1 MRYPFTLYKK
11 KSINGTMWHARFWDE
26 GLKRYAHSRTTGV
39 LVEGKRE
46 QRREAEEAARKLVP
60 IVQENIAAQAQAETQ
75 AQALPKP
82 PANTKTV
89 ANTLLTEYLENFW
102 KPDGQYA
109 SYKKN
114 VEKEA
119 LSLEYIHNNHEDIRR
134 HVAPYP
140 EFQDLT
146 VGNLTRPI
154 LREWLIWLASR
165 KAQYRKP
172 DGMLIERDY
181 TISSRRAN
189 TILQAVRV
197 AVRWAFD
204 NEKIPAD
211 PFHKLG
217 EIKDIPKEKGVLSLA
232 ERQKLNILDVTDNRR
247 RLVMYL
253 GSYCG
258 FRRGEMRGLKWGDI
272 QDGIIDIKHNFVDKE
287 GDKQPKWGSFRKV
300 PITPALEALLNAVYE
315 QAKNKS
321 PDSYIFESPARA
333 GKPLSNNFFRDTLKK
348 ELSALGIEETEQKE
362 KSLTCHSLRHT
373 FVTLSQISGLSDAE
387 VMALAGQKRQAT
399 LRRYSHVSQVLD
411 FNEARKKILAGEE
424 YLQQVSNQ

>member
-60 IVQENIAAQAQAETQ
+60 IVLETIAAQTQAETQ

-140 EFQDLT
+140 EFQGLT

-253 GSYCG
+253 DSYCG
-258 FRRGEMRGLKWGDI
+258 FRRGEMRG
-272 QDGIIDIKHNFVDKE
+272 
-287 GDKQPKWGSFRKV
+287 
-300 PITPALEALLNAVYE
+300 
-315 QAKNKS
+315 AKM
-321 PDSYIFESPARA
+321 
-333 GKPLSNNFFRDTLKK
+333 G
-348 ELSALGIEETEQKE
+348 
-362 KSLTCHSLRHT
+362 
-373 FVTLSQISGLSDAE
+373 
-387 VMALAGQKRQAT
+387 
-399 LRRYSHVSQVLD
+399 RYSRQH
-411 FNEARKKILAGEE
+411 NRHKT
-424 YLQQVSNQ
+424 

>member
-1 MRYPFTLYKK
+1 
-11 KSINGTMWHARFWDE
+11 MWHVRFWDE
-26 GLKRYAHSRTTGV
+26 ERRRYAHSRTTGV
-39 LVEGKRE
+39 LAEGRKAN
-46 QRREAEEAARKLVP
+46 RREAEDAAKKPCVEYDTQKKEAQSARASTV
-60 IVQENIAAQAQAETQ
+60 AQ
-75 AQALPKP
+75 PK
-82 PANTKTV
+82 PANTKIV
-89 ANTLLTEYLENFW
+89 INTPLVEYLENFW

-109 SYKKN
+109 NYKKN

-134 HVAPYP
+134 HVVPYHD
-140 EFQDLT
+140 FQGLT
-146 VGNLTRPI
+146 VGKLTRPM

-172 DGMLIERDY
+172 DGTVIERDY

-197 AVRWAFD
+197 AIRWAFD
-204 NEKIPAD
+204 NEKIPSD

-217 EIKDIPKEKGVLSLA
+217 EIKDTPKEKGVLTLA
-232 ERQKLNILDVTDNRR
+232 QRQKLNLLDITNNRR

-258 FRRGEMRGLKWGDI
+258 LRRGEMRGLKWGDI
-272 QDGIIDIKHNFVDKE
+272 QNGIIDIKHNYVNKE
-287 GDKQPKWGSFRKV
+287 GDKKPKWASFRKV
-300 PITPALEALLNAVYE
+300 PITPALEALLNTVYE
-315 QAKNKS
+315 DAKNKT
-321 PDSYIFESPARA
+321 PDSYVFESPVKA

-348 ELSALGIEETEQKE
+348 ELSALGIEESVQKE

-399 LRRYSHVSQVLD
+399 LRIYSHVPQVLD
-411 FNEARKKILAGEE
+411 YNEARKKILAGEE
-424 YLQQVSNQ
+424 YLQQASNQ